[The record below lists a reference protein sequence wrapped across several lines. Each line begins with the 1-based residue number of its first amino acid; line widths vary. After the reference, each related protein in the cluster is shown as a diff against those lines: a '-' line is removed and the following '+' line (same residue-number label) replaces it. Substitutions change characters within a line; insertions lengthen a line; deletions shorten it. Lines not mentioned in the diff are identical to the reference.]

1 MTENGHD
8 IPYLRE
14 VLVFLAAAGIVVPVF
29 HRLRVSPVLGF
40 LLIGVVIG
48 PHGLGGLIGDVP
60 WLRHLVITDLKGV
73 QSIAELGIVFLLF
86 TIGLELS
93 PRRLFSMRLAVF
105 GMGGS
110 AVLLCAAVLGAGAWL
125 AGHSVAAA
133 SVLGLAFA
141 LSSTAIVMPLLAERR
156 AATGVLGRN
165 AFAILLFQDLAVVPI
180 LVLISVLGG
189 GGPEQSPAAI
199 ARALGEA
206 VLMVAAIGVFGRFA
220 LRPVLRSAAR
230 AGSPELFMAVILL
243 VALGTA
249 MATAAIGLSMAL
261 GAFLAGLLIAESEFR
276 HEVEVDIE
284 PFKGLFLGLFFIGVG
299 MGIDGGAL
307 LRHPVPILAA
317 VVVLFLVKGL
327 VIGGLLRAFGQ
338 PWPVA
343 VEAGLLLG
351 QAGEF
356 ALVAVGLATG
366 AHLIEAAAAQD
377 VLLVVGLSLLAT
389 PLVAIGARRLARGI
403 AGSVAR
409 RHEETDGVVPP
420 PEGHVILAGFG
431 RVGRT
436 LAAAFEAEKIAYVAV
451 DLDPAV
457 SEAARRTGQAV
468 QFGDAGRG
476 EVLRHAGADTC
487 QALVVTLDD
496 VQAAERAVRAA
507 RRRWPDLPI
516 YARARDVAHARRLAE
531 LGATEVIPEALEPSL
546 QLAGRV
552 MAGIGMREEAV
563 AERLA
568 ALRDAWSGRFR
579 A

>member
-1 MTENGHD
+1 MSEAAHG

-14 VLVFLAAAGIVVPVF
+14 VLVFLAAAGIVVPIF
-29 HRLRVSPVLGF
+29 HRLRISPVLGF
-40 LLIGVVIG
+40 LLVGVAIG
-48 PHGLGGLIGDVP
+48 PHGAGGLVGEVP
-60 WLRHLVITDLKGV
+60 WLGTIVIADLEGV
-73 QSIAELGIVFLLF
+73 RSIAELGIVFLLF

-93 PRRLFSMRLAVF
+93 PRRLFAMRTAVF
-105 GMGGS
+105 GMGTL
-110 AVLLCAAVLGAGAWL
+110 AVVLCAAALGLGAWAAGQPLAAAAVLGL
-125 AGHSVAAA
+125 A
-133 SVLGLAFA
+133 LA

-156 AATGVLGRN
+156 AATGILGRSV
-165 AFAILLFQDLAVVPI
+165 FAILLFQDLAVVPI

-189 GGPEQSPAAI
+189 EGSPESGMAVL
-199 ARALGEA
+199 RALAEA
-206 VLMVAAIGVFGRFA
+206 VLMVAAIGLVGRFA
-220 LRPVLRSAAR
+220 LRPALRQAAR
-230 AGSPELFMAVILL
+230 ARSPELFMAVVLL

-299 MGIDGGAL
+299 MGIDGRAL
-307 LRHPVPILAA
+307 FLHPVPILLA
-317 VVVLFLVKGL
+317 VVALFAVKAMLIAILV
-327 VIGGLLRAFGQ
+327 RAFGQ
-338 PWPVA
+338 TWAVA
-343 VEAGLLLG
+343 IEAGLLLG

-356 ALVAVGLATG
+356 ALVAVGLAADARILNG
-366 AHLIEAAAAQD
+366 VAAQGI
-377 VLLVVGLSLLAT
+377 LLVVGLSLLAT
-389 PLVAIGARRLARGI
+389 PVVAIGARRLAKRL
-403 AGSVAR
+403 AGRLAKRQEAADDV
-409 RHEETDGVVPP
+409 EPP
-420 PEGHVILAGFG
+420 VEGHVIIAGFG

-436 LAAAFEAEKIAYVAV
+436 LANALEAERIPYLAI
-451 DLDPAV
+451 DLDPAI
-457 SEAARRTGQAV
+457 SEAARREGQPV

-496 VQAAERAVRAA
+496 GRAAERAVQVA

-516 YARARDVAHARRLAE
+516 YARARDVAHARHLAE

-552 MAGIGMREEAV
+552 MAGTGMREDAV
-563 AERLA
+563 AERVA
-568 ALRDAWSGRFR
+568 MLRDAWSGRSR

>member
-1 MTENGHD
+1 MTEGGHG

-14 VLVFLAAAGIVVPVF
+14 VVVFLAAAGIVVPVF
-29 HRLRVSPVLGF
+29 HRLRISPVLGF
-40 LLIGVVIG
+40 LLIGVAIG
-48 PHGLGGLIGDVP
+48 PHGLGGLVGDVP
-60 WLRHLVITDLKGV
+60 WVRHLVITDLKGV

-93 PRRLFSMRLAVF
+93 PRRLFSMRMAVF
-105 GMGGS
+105 GMG
-110 AVLLCAAVLGAGAWL
+110 AAAVVGCALALGAGAWL
-125 AGHSVAAA
+125 TGHGVAAA
-133 SVLGLAFA
+133 SVLGLALA
-141 LSSTAIVMPLLAERR
+141 LSSTAVVMPLLAERR
-156 AATGVLGRN
+156 AATGVLGRT

-189 GGPEQSPAAI
+189 GGLEQAPMAI
-199 ARALGEA
+199 LRALGEA
-206 VLMVAAIGVFGRFA
+206 ALMVAAIGLFGRFA

-307 LRHPVPILAA
+307 LRQPVLIVTA
-317 VVVLFLVKGL
+317 VFGLFAVKALIVGGL
-327 VIGGLLRAFGQ
+327 VRAFGQ

-356 ALVAVGLATG
+356 GLVAVGLASG
-366 AHLIEAAAAQD
+366 AGIVDGPAAQN
-377 VLLVVGLSLLAT
+377 VLLVVGLSLVAT
-389 PLVAIGARRLARGI
+389 PLVAIAARRIAVRLAQR
-403 AGSVAR
+403 AAAR
-409 RHEETDGVVPP
+409 REDGDDIEAPL
-420 PEGHVILAGFG
+420 EAHVILAGFG

-436 LAAAFEAEKIAYVAV
+436 LAAAFEAEKIPYVAL
-451 DLDPAV
+451 DLDPAAC
-457 SEAARRTGQAV
+457 EAARDRGQAV

-487 QALVVTLDD
+487 LALVVTLDD
-496 VQAAERAVRAA
+496 VEAAERAVRAA

-516 YARARDVAHARRLAE
+516 YARARDVAHARRLVD

-563 AERLA
+563 ADRLTE
-568 ALRDAWSGRFR
+568 LRDAWSGRLR

>member
-1 MTENGHD
+1 MSEGGLG

-14 VLVFLAAAGIVVPVF
+14 VVVFLAAAGIVVPVF
-29 HRLRVSPVLGF
+29 HRLRISPVLGF
-40 LLIGVVIG
+40 LLIGVAIG
-48 PHGLGGLIGDVP
+48 PHGLGGLVGDVP
-60 WLRHLVITDLKGV
+60 WVRHLVITDLKGV

-93 PRRLFSMRLAVF
+93 PRRLFSMRMAVF
-105 GMGGS
+105 GMGAA
-110 AVLLCAAVLGAGAWL
+110 AVVGCALVLGAGAWL
-125 AGHSVAAA
+125 VGHNIAAA
-133 SVLGLAFA
+133 SVLGLALA

-156 AATGVLGRN
+156 AATGVLGRT

-189 GGPEQSPAAI
+189 GGLEQSPAVI
-199 ARALGEA
+199 LRALGEA
-206 VLMVAAIGVFGRFA
+206 VLMVAAIGVLGRFA

-307 LRHPVPILAA
+307 LRQPVLIVTA
-317 VVVLFLVKGL
+317 VFGLFAVKALIVGGL
-327 VIGGLLRAFGQ
+327 VRAFGQ

-356 ALVAVGLATG
+356 GLVAVGLASG
-366 AHLIEAAAAQD
+366 AGIVDGPAAQN
-377 VLLVVGLSLLAT
+377 VLLVVGLSLVAT
-389 PLVAIGARRLARGI
+389 PLVAIAARRIAVRLAQR
-403 AGSVAR
+403 AAAR
-409 RHEETDGVVPP
+409 REDGDDIEAPL
-420 PEGHVILAGFG
+420 EAHVILAGFG

-436 LAAAFEAEKIAYVAV
+436 LAAAFEAEKIPYVAL
-451 DLDPAV
+451 DLDPAAC
-457 SEAARRTGQAV
+457 EAARDRGQAV

-487 QALVVTLDD
+487 LALVVTLDD
-496 VQAAERAVRAA
+496 VEAAERAVRAA

-516 YARARDVAHARRLAE
+516 YARARDVAHARRLVD

-563 AERLA
+563 AERLTE
-568 ALRDAWSGRFR
+568 LRDAWSGRLR

>member
-1 MTENGHD
+1 MTEGGHG

-14 VLVFLAAAGIVVPVF
+14 VVVFLAAAGIVVPVF
-29 HRLRVSPVLGF
+29 HRLRISPVLGF
-40 LLIGVVIG
+40 LLIGVAIG
-48 PHGLGGLIGDVP
+48 PHGLGGLVGDVP
-60 WLRHLVITDLKGV
+60 WVRHLVITDLKGV

-93 PRRLFSMRLAVF
+93 PRRLFSMRMAVF
-105 GMGGS
+105 GMG
-110 AVLLCAAVLGAGAWL
+110 AAAVVGCALALGAGAWL
-125 AGHSVAAA
+125 TGHGVAAA
-133 SVLGLAFA
+133 SVLGLALA
-141 LSSTAIVMPLLAERR
+141 LSSTAVVMPLLAERR
-156 AATGVLGRN
+156 AATGVLGRT

-189 GGPEQSPAAI
+189 GGLEQAPMAI
-199 ARALGEA
+199 LRALGEA
-206 VLMVAAIGVFGRFA
+206 ALMVAAIGLFGRFA

-307 LRHPVPILAA
+307 LRQPVLIVTA
-317 VVVLFLVKGL
+317 VFGLFAVKALIVGGL
-327 VIGGLLRAFGQ
+327 VRAFGQ

-351 QAGEF
+351 RAGEF
-356 ALVAVGLATG
+356 GLVAVGLASG
-366 AHLIEAAAAQD
+366 AGIVDGPAAQN
-377 VLLVVGLSLLAT
+377 VLLVVGLSLVAT
-389 PLVAIGARRLARGI
+389 PLVAIAARRIAVRLAQR
-403 AGSVAR
+403 AAAR
-409 RHEETDGVVPP
+409 REDGDDIEAPL
-420 PEGHVILAGFG
+420 EAHVILAGFG

-436 LAAAFEAEKIAYVAV
+436 LAAAFEAEKIPYVAL
-451 DLDPAV
+451 DLDPAAC
-457 SEAARRTGQAV
+457 EAARDRGQAV

-487 QALVVTLDD
+487 LALVVTLDD
-496 VQAAERAVRAA
+496 VEAAERAVRAA

-516 YARARDVAHARRLAE
+516 YARARDVAHARRLVD

-563 AERLA
+563 ADRLTE
-568 ALRDAWSGRFR
+568 LRDAWSGRLR